1 VLQNRFCA
9 VKLRSRMQRIGI
21 KDVAAAAGVSITT
34 VSHALNGKGRLP
46 DETRVRVREVAEALG
61 YRPSATARSLAG
73 GRTGILALTVSRVAA
88 MPFSLA
94 DFDYFAQLMNGA
106 GTAALEEGYA
116 LVLAPSAREPD
127 LLDRVPLD
135 GAIVVDPVR
144 GDPTLAHLRER
155 GVPVVTSGREPG
167 GPADAPWVDND
178 HVGGTRAILDHLAA
192 SGASRVALITSPP
205 VHSYTIDSQAAYREW
220 CAARGIEPEVASVT
234 GTLTEGEGYAAAL
247 ELLDRDYP
255 PDGIYA
261 TLDRLALGVLLAAH
275 ARGVDVPGDL
285 LVAGCTDSHAG
296 RGARPALTALSL
308 DPERIG
314 VEAVE
319 SLIALVE
326 GRDDAPRH
334 RYVPTTVIPRRSSS
348 R

>member
-1 VLQNRFCA
+1 MERV
-9 VKLRSRMQRIGI
+9 GI

-73 GRTGILALTVSRVAA
+73 GRTGILALTVSRPAT

-106 GTAALEEGYA
+106 GSAALEEGYA
-116 LVLAPSAREPD
+116 LVLAPSGD

-144 GDPTLAHLRER
+144 GDSMLAHLRER
-155 GVPVVTSGREPG
+155 GIPVVTTGREPD
-167 GPADAPWVDND
+167 GPADTPWVDND
-178 HVGGTRAILDHLAA
+178 HVAGTRAVLDHLAA
-192 SGASRVALITSPP
+192 AGAARVALITSPP
-205 VHSYTIDSQAAYREW
+205 VHSYTLDGQAAYRDW
-220 CAARGIEPEVASVT
+220 CAARGSEPEVATVT

-247 ELLDRDYP
+247 ELLDRDDP

-285 LVAGCTDSHAG
+285 LVAGCTDTHAG

-308 DPERIG
+308 DPEQIG

-319 SLIALVE
+319 ALIALVE
-326 GRDDAPRH
+326 GRADAPRQ
-334 RYVPTTVIPRRSSS
+334 RYVPTTVIPRASTS

>member
-1 VLQNRFCA
+1 
-9 VKLRSRMQRIGI
+9 MDRIGI

-73 GRTGILALTVSRVAA
+73 GRTGILALTVSRVEA

-116 LVLAPSAREPD
+116 LVLAPAAGEPD

-144 GDPTLAHLRER
+144 GDPMLAHLRER
-155 GVPVVTSGREPG
+155 GVPVVTTGREPD
-167 GPADAPWVDND
+167 GPDGARWVDND
-178 HVGGTRAILDHLAA
+178 HVAGTRAILDHLASA
-192 SGASRVALITSPP
+192 GASRVALITSPP
-205 VHSYTIDSQAAYREW
+205 VHSYTIDSQAAYRDW
-220 CAARGIEPEVASVT
+220 CAARGSDPEVASVT

-247 ELLDRDYP
+247 ALLDRDDP
-255 PDGIYA
+255 PDGVYA

-275 ARGVDVPGDL
+275 ARGVDVPGEL

-308 DPERIG
+308 DPESIG

-319 SLIALVE
+319 SLIALTE
-326 GRDDAPRH
+326 GRDDPELH
-334 RYVPTTVIPRRSSS
+334 RYVPTTVIPRASSS

>member
-1 VLQNRFCA
+1 MA
-9 VKLRSRMQRIGI
+9 GGGDRIGI
-21 KDVAAAAGVSITT
+21 KEVAAAAGVSITT

-73 GRTGILALTVSRVAA
+73 GRTGILALTVSRVEA

-106 GTAALEEGYA
+106 GTAALEQGYA
-116 LVLAPSAREPD
+116 LVLAPATGEPD

-144 GDPTLAHLRER
+144 DDRTLAHLRER
-155 GVPVVTSGREPG
+155 GVPVVTTGREPD
-167 GPADAPWVDND
+167 GPDDAPWVDND
-178 HVGGTRAILDHLAA
+178 HVAGTRSILDHLAVA
-192 SGASRVALITSPP
+192 GARRIALVTSPP

-220 CAARGIEPEVASVT
+220 CATHGVEPEIASLT
-234 GTLTEGEGYAAAL
+234 GTLTESEGYSAAL
-247 ELLDRDYP
+247 ELLDRDDP

-275 ARGVDVPGDL
+275 ARGVDVPGEL

-319 SLIALVE
+319 SLIALTE
-326 GRDDAPRH
+326 GRADRPAH
-334 RYVPTTVIPRRSSS
+334 RYVPTTVIPRASTKGGQTPLN
-348 R
+348 